1 MINVA
6 SASEI
11 LGISTHRVKQI
22 IEEKKILC
30 ERSGAGNYARLIIPN
45 ESFRK
50 LLSLRGFSYERN
62 IVTIGQEKGG
72 VGKSLITF
80 NIAVNMARRG
90 AKVLIIDLDPE
101 ACITN
106 LIITPRAGEG
116 NFETIF
122 EAIKYNKS
130 FKEIIEPSRY
140 DGIDIVGCKG
150 VARRVERIVGDQN
163 PKKILK
169 SKMDGLEKYDLI
181 LFDVPPTFS
190 RLISAAYLCS
200 DLVIMPTF
208 PDSWSIE
215 SIQLTIDDIHEDC
228 SEFDN
233 KVPEIKILMNK
244 FLPDRKASRDAWAV
258 LSREFPNYLLP
269 FQIKESAALQNFVN
283 EGLSIFETSGYAE
296 IKDAIN
302 NISGVICPLVKQNE
316 VTQ

>member
-1 MINVA
+1 MLTVA

-22 IEEKKILC
+22 LEEKKILC

-50 LLSLRGFSYERN
+50 LLSVRGFSYERN

-122 EAIKYNKS
+122 EAIKHNKS
-130 FKEIIEPSRY
+130 FKDIIEPSRY

-169 SKMDGLEKYDLI
+169 
-181 LFDVPPTFS
+181 T
-190 RLISAAYLCS
+190 
-200 DLVIMPTF
+200 
-208 PDSWSIE
+208 
-215 SIQLTIDDIHEDC
+215 
-228 SEFDN
+228 
-233 KVPEIKILMNK
+233 
-244 FLPDRKASRDAWAV
+244 
-258 LSREFPNYLLP
+258 
-269 FQIKESAALQNFVN
+269 
-283 EGLSIFETSGYAE
+283 
-296 IKDAIN
+296 
-302 NISGVICPLVKQNE
+302 
-316 VTQ
+316 